1 MTSLIYKSLFIYRT
15 VMNVLYTGSYR
26 KRARLLSDLITDS
39 SCVELCFGDTLI
51 AAQCKRRHIRWT
63 GFDIN
68 EYFVTCARK
77 RGFNAQQADL
87 ETMEFI
93 PSTGVV
99 LMSGSL
105 YHFHET
111 AEILLKKM
119 TEAAPKVIISEP
131 VKNLSSAGG
140 LFGKLARR
148 AASTQKGRAS
158 FRYTRETF
166 LELLNRVAQETR
178 LKLTIE
184 KEFKKDLIISL
195 THA

>member
-1 MTSLIYKSLFIYRT
+1 MLADF
-15 VMNVLYTGSYR
+15 
-26 KRARLLSDLITDS
+26 ITDS
-39 SCVELCFGDTLI
+39 SCVELCFGDTLV
-51 AAQCKRRHIRWT
+51 AAQCNRRHIRWT

-77 RGFNAQQADL
+77 KGFDAQHADL
-87 ETMEFI
+87 ETMEVV
-93 PSTGVV
+93 PSAGVV

-111 AEILLKKM
+111 ADLLVKKM
-119 TEAAPKVIISEP
+119 IEAAPKVVISEP

-140 LFGKLARR
+140 LFGKLAGS

-158 FRYTRETF
+158 FRYNRETF
-166 LELLNRVAQETR
+166 LELMNRVARETQR
-178 LKLTIE
+178 KLTIE